1 MISTH
6 MADEH
11 SRYILREDD
20 VIFTDDVYDAMSDG
34 FIGTCLHI
42 IITSGEMSFKIGEK
56 QVVAR
61 INDCLIMPNRAM
73 INDIRISDDFTMKS
87 VIISQRFM
95 RISLPKSNY
104 EMKGLLAM
112 AENPVIRMTA
122 EEVQTILHDFA
133 EVQLQHRRLTHIYYA
148 EMVARSI
155 EMMVLDMYDIHSRY
169 HAEEL
174 SGIDQSA
181 RITRQFIALL
191 QQGYYHKNRKVEFYA
206 SLLHI
211 TPQYLSECCIKA
223 TGHNASFYI
232 DYFTTEEIARLLKR
246 DDLTITDIA
255 YKLDFNTT
263 NYFTRYVK
271 RTLGMTPREYRAKFN
286 LKQKLIME

>member
-1 MISTH
+1 
-6 MADEH
+6 MADDN

-20 VIFTDDVYDAMSDG
+20 AIFTDDVYEAMSDG

-42 IITSGEMSFKIGEK
+42 IIISGRISFRTGDKKIE
-56 QVVAR
+56 AET
-61 INDCLIMPNRAM
+61 NDCLIMPNRTM
-73 INDIRISDDFTMKS
+73 INDISISDDFTMKS

-112 AENPVIRMTA
+112 AENPVIKMTA
-122 EEVQTILHDFA
+122 EEAQTILHDFA
-133 EVQLQHRRLTHIYYA
+133 EVQLQHNRLTHIYYA

-169 HAEEL
+169 HVAEL

-181 RITRQFIALL
+181 RITRQLIVLL
-191 QQGYYHKNRKVEFYA
+191 QEGHYRKNRKVEYYA
-206 SLLHI
+206 SMLNI
-211 TPQYLSECCIKA
+211 SPQYLSECCIKA

-286 LKQKLIME
+286 LKSK

>member
-1 MISTH
+1 
-6 MADEH
+6 MADDN

-20 VIFTDDVYDAMSDG
+20 VIFTDDIYDAMSDG

-42 IITSGEMSFKIGEK
+42 IITSGEMSFKIGDK
-56 QVVAR
+56 QVESE
-61 INDCLIMPNRAM
+61 INDCLIMPNRTM

-112 AENPVIRMTA
+112 AENPVIKMSA
-122 EEVQTILHDFA
+122 EEARTILHDFS
-133 EVQLQHRRLTHIYYA
+133 EVQLQHSRLTHIYYA

-191 QQGYYHKNRKVEFYA
+191 QQGYYRKNRKVECYA

-211 TPQYLSECCIKA
+211 TSQYLSECCIKA

-232 DYFTTEEIARLLKR
+232 DYFTAEEIARLLKR

-255 YKLDFNTT
+255 YQLDFNTT

-271 RTLGMTPREYRAKFN
+271 RTLGMTPREYRGKFN
-286 LKQKLIME
+286 LKQK

>member
-1 MISTH
+1 

-20 VIFTDDVYDAMSDG
+20 VIFTDDVYDVMSDG

-87 VIISQRFM
+87 VVISQRFM

-122 EEVQTILHDFA
+122 EEAQTILHDFA
-133 EVQLQHRRLTHIYYA
+133 EVQLQHSRLTHIYYA

-191 QQGYYHKNRKVEFYA
+191 QQGCYHKNRKVEFYA

-286 LKQKLIME
+286 LKQKLIIE

>member
-1 MISTH
+1 MKS
-6 MADEH
+6 DH

-42 IITSGEMSFKIGEK
+42 IVTSGKITF
-56 QVVAR
+56 R
-61 INDCLIMPNRAM
+61 IGSKPVEAQMNDCLIMPNRTM
-73 INDIRISDDFTMKS
+73 INDIRLSDGFTMRS
-87 VIISQRFM
+87 VIITQRFM

-112 AENPVIRMTA
+112 AENPVIKMTS
-122 EEVQTILHDFA
+122 EEVQTILHDFT
-133 EVQLQHRRLTHIYYA
+133 EVQLQHNRLTHIYYA

-169 HAEEL
+169 HATEL
-174 SGIDQSA
+174 AGIDQST
-181 RITRQFIALL
+181 RITRQFIVLL
-191 QQGYYHKNRKVEFYA
+191 QEGHYRKNRKVEYYA
-206 SLLHI
+206 SMLNI
-211 TPQYLSECCIKA
+211 SPQYLSECSIKA

-232 DYFTTEEIARLLKR
+232 DYFTTQEIVRLLKR
-246 DDLTITDIA
+246 DDLTITDVA

-271 RTLGMTPREYRAKFN
+271 RTLGLTPREYREKFN
-286 LKQKLIME
+286 LKSN

>member
-1 MISTH
+1 

-122 EEVQTILHDFA
+122 EEAQTILHDFV
-133 EVQLQHRRLTHIYYA
+133 EVQLQHSRLTHIYYA

-232 DYFTTEEIARLLKR
+232 DYFATEEIARLLKR

-286 LKQKLIME
+286 LKQKLIIE